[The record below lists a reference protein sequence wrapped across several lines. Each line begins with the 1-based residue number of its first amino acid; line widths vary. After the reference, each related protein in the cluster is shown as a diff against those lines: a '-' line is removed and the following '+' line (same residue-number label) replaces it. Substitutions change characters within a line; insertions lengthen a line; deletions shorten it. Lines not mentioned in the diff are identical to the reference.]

1 MNLEENFSK
10 TSMNSIVGSI
20 SGAIIMI
27 VIMAI
32 PILAIITNAQ
42 LKKKQLELDKIKI
55 QGISAQDIQ
64 ILVESIKKLKEENE
78 SLRKSFSEIENR
90 LKSIESKN

>member
-1 MNLEENFSK
+1 
-10 TSMNSIVGSI
+10 MNSIVGSI